1 MPILALLSLRTR
13 LMVFFSLLIALM
25 LLIAGAGVQGVYR
38 QSALAGELAQRDLG
52 LSVALQAA
60 HTRLSNM
67 RRFEKDMLIQ
77 LREPDKV
84 SDYFSKWQGEHQ
96 QLNQALDQADA
107 LASAEGRQQ
116 IVQIRQHL
124 TQGYVPQLE
133 QLHTQLGQPV
143 FASAAEANAALSTGK
158 AAAHAAEM
166 LFQQAEQQVAS
177 RMRSMAGKFAALRD
191 QVVAT
196 LLVLVAGAVL
206 LALGLLWLAERS
218 IRRPLLALRGE
229 MQTIARSLQLDQDLP
244 VQGRDEVA
252 DTVRAFNQLL
262 AVMREALH
270 AVRASAGQVGSSA
283 HQLSRAADASLASS
297 QTQIGHASGV
307 AEAVAQISQG
317 IAEISER
324 AGAVRELAEHT
335 AQVAGAGVNMA
346 SRTVEGLQHLETRLQ
361 ASVAGVTELNQRA
374 SEIGLVVATIHDIA
388 DQTNLLALNAAIE
401 AARAGESGRGFA
413 VVADEVRKLAEKTA
427 QATLAITDQ
436 INAVQHDTQRT
447 VDDIQLLAGQVA
459 TEKDAADAFVEQLHT
474 LQQQAEQ
481 AFVQVDSIADATHEQ
496 REAGEHASQ
505 QVSHLAGLSRRAGD
519 TAASVAGLGDG
530 LTTVAHQLDQAI
542 GRFQLGQAA
551 K

>member
-13 LMVFFSLLIALM
+13 LIVFFSLLIALM

-77 LREPDKV
+77 LREPAKV

-96 QLNQALDQADA
+96 QLDQALNQADA

-116 IVQIRQHL
+116 IARIRQHL
-124 TQGYVPQLE
+124 AQGYVPQLE
-133 QLHTQLGQPV
+133 QLHAQLDQPV

-158 AAAHAAEM
+158 AAAHAAET

-177 RMRSMAGKFAALRD
+177 RMRSMAGEFTALRD

-196 LLVLVAGAVL
+196 LLALVAGAVL
-206 LALGLLWLAERS
+206 LAVGLLWLAERS

-229 MQTIARSLQLDQDLP
+229 MQTIAHSLQLDQDLP

-283 HQLSRAADASLASS
+283 HQLSNAADASLRSS

-324 AGAVRELAEHT
+324 TGAVRELADHT

-346 SRTVEGLQHLETRLQ
+346 GRTVAGLRHLETRLQ
-361 ASVAGVTELNQRA
+361 DSVAGVTQLNQRA
-374 SEIGLVVATIHDIA
+374 SEIGQVVATIHDIA

-401 AARAGESGRGFA
+401 AARAGEQGRGFA

-436 INAVQHDTQRT
+436 IDAVQHDTQRT
-447 VDDIQLLAGQVA
+447 VEDIHLLAGQIV
-459 TEKDAADAFVEQLHT
+459 EEMAAAKLFVDQLHT

-481 AFVQVDSIADATHEQ
+481 AFQQVDSIADATREQ

-505 QVSHLAGLSRRAGD
+505 QVSHLAGLSRRAGE

-530 LTTVAHQLDQAI
+530 LTTVASQLDQAI
-542 GRFQLGQAA
+542 GRFRLGQAT